1 MSGFAVKTVKSNERG
16 RTDMAHLK
24 QLCDEGGVAGL
35 MLTNPNT
42 VGIFETNIRE
52 ICDVIHAA
60 GGLVYMDGANM
71 NALVGVARPGDMG
84 VDVIHLNLHKTF
96 STPHGG
102 GGPGCGPCLCSEKLM
117 TYLPNHRIEKV
128 DERFTLNYDLPRSI
142 GRVKAF
148 YGNFGMIVR

>member
-1 MSGFAVKTVKSNERG
+1 
-16 RTDMAHLK
+16 
-24 QLCDEGGVAGL
+24 

-42 VGIFETNIRE
+42 VGLFEKNIRE
-52 ICDVIHAA
+52 ICQIVHGA

-102 GGPGCGPCLCSEKLM
+102 GSPARARAAAPKGLSLFCRCPEWSNKTIPTNWITPVRNRSDASKLSSK
-117 TYLPNHRIEKV
+117 I
-128 DERFTLNYDLPRSI
+128 S
-142 GRVKAF
+142 A
-148 YGNFGMIVR
+148 

>member
-1 MSGFAVKTVKSNERG
+1 
-16 RTDMAHLK
+16 
-24 QLCDEGGVAGL
+24 

-42 VGIFETNIRE
+42 VGIIRNGTSR
-52 ICDVIHAA
+52 DLRAPFTAA

-102 GGPGCGPCLCSEKLM
+102 GGPGCGPCCARHDSLRFCRFRESRKKGDTLSNSITITRVRSAASEGIPRKLRNDGPCACH
-117 TYLPNHRIEKV
+117 T
-128 DERFTLNYDLPRSI
+128 
-142 GRVKAF
+142 F
-148 YGNFGMIVR
+148 YTARCRGT